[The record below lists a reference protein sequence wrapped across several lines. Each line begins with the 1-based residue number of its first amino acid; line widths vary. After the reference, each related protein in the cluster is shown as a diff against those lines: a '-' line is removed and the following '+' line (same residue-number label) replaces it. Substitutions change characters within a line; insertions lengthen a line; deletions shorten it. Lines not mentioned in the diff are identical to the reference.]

1 MREGFARQLAGI
13 EQRINRELEGA
24 ARALVSIAD
33 AFSDPGADK
42 ADVIAEH
49 GHRLRQASHG
59 VDTELVAITA
69 RQAPVAG
76 DLRLVLALIQLAHHE
91 ALIANQ
97 FELVSQHLIDIDAA
111 VPDRVGT
118 AERLSAMSVL
128 AGSQLHRAGAA
139 FAARDVALARRVDR
153 DDDAIDQLNREVFE
167 AALKLEGRPSE
178 LELALRHVLIARSL
192 ERVGDN
198 AVDIAEQ
205 AAFLATAQL
214 REFTDASHPKSRR
227 GQAPQ

>member
-33 AFSDPGADK
+33 AFSDPAADK

-49 GHRLRQASHG
+49 GCRLRQASHG

-76 DLRLVLALIQLAHHE
+76 DLRLVLALIQLADHE

-97 FELVSQHLIDIDAA
+97 FELVSQQLMDIDAA

-139 FAARDVALARRVDR
+139 F
-153 DDDAIDQLNREVFE
+153 
-167 AALKLEGRPSE
+167 
-178 LELALRHVLIARSL
+178 
-192 ERVGDN
+192 
-198 AVDIAEQ
+198 
-205 AAFLATAQL
+205 
-214 REFTDASHPKSRR
+214 
-227 GQAPQ
+227 